1 MAVFTLPER
10 KPINEAYFGRTPG
23 IEKMIRQMHILRER
37 YGVFDGRHKLREYIV
52 PFNADINVSEE
63 LIEFN
68 RIVEQ
73 EFGFGCFALNVYQ
86 SAVPN
91 AYTQPISSM
100 FDMRAED
107 LKRNLVFT
115 KNGIKYDERAKY
127 CIITSIASCVILSSD
142 YLDEEIVAI
151 VLHEIGHNFSNA
163 LSGKLANLNLV
174 AKTYDLT
181 LKIYQIMIDLFSGDF
196 YRAYSDTLSTLTQTH
211 AWTNFSTQFTKALAN
226 DPIGRFYLR
235 LLDAIRVLLAGA
247 NAVISDISILIFVV
261 AALANPIVIAA
272 GAAIMQVFQI
282 PSYALNTYVFGRY
295 KDEQLA
301 DSFLTMY
308 GMGEYQASALAKLRK
323 GSKTP
328 GNMLLKI
335 PIVGHIANL
344 TLMPAS
350 ILVSMFESH
359 GLNST
364 RCSNEIKMLEA
375 ELKTQKLDPKMK
387 KQIQKDI
394 DNIKAAYDKYYVVHD
409 SDKANAVMDPDIVNR
424 LWEQWLFEKLGKNDI
439 ASKRTFKSE
448 DNYEEIE
455 QAKKDAIIA
464 RGMQKLNFR

>member
-1 MAVFTLPER
+1 MAVFTFPER

-23 IEKMIRQMHILRER
+23 IEKMIKQMHILRER
-37 YGVFDGRHKLREYIV
+37 YGVFDGRHKLREYIA

-73 EFGFGCFALNVYQ
+73 EFGFGCFALNIYQ
-86 SAVPN
+86 STVPN
-91 AYTQPISSM
+91 AYTQPVSSM
-100 FDMRAED
+100 IDVRAED
-107 LKRNLVFT
+107 LKRNLIFT

-127 CIITSIASCVILSSD
+127 CIITAMASCVILSSD

-163 LSGKLANLNLV
+163 LSGKLANLNLI

-181 LKIYQIMIDLFSGDF
+181 LKIYQIMMDLLTGNISG
-196 YRAYSDTLSTLTQTH
+196 AYSDAVSIFTNTH
-211 AWTNFSTQFTKALAN
+211 AWNNFVTQLTNALKN

-235 LLDAIRVLLAGA
+235 LLEAIRSIAAGL
-247 NAVISDISILIFVV
+247 NTVITDLGIVVFIV
-261 AALANPIVIAA
+261 AALANPIIIAA
-272 GAAIMQVFQI
+272 GLAVMRVLQI
-282 PSYALNTYVFGRY
+282 PNYAINTYVFGRY

-323 GSKTP
+323 SKTP
-328 GNMLLKI
+328 GHMLLKI
-335 PIVGHIANL
+335 PIIGHIANL

-350 ILVSMFESH
+350 ILTSMFESH

-364 RCSNEIKMLEA
+364 RCSNEIRMLEA

-387 KQIQKDI
+387 KQIQQDI
-394 DNIKAAYDKYYVVHD
+394 DNIKTAYDKYYVVHD
-409 SDKANAVMDPDIVNR
+409 SDKANAVSDPDIINR
-424 LWEQWLFEKLGKNDI
+424 LWEQWLFEKLGNNDV
-439 ASKRTFKSE
+439 ASKRTFKPE
-448 DNYEEIE
+448 DNYAEIE
-455 QAKKDAIIA
+455 QSKKDAIIA